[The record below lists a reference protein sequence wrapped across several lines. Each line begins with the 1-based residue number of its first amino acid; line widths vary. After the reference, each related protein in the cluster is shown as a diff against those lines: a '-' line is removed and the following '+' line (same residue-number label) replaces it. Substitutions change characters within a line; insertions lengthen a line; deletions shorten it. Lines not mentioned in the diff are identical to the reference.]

1 MSISKNGV
9 SRRDFLRL
17 SAVTALSGI
26 GATALAAC
34 APAPAQQ
41 AAGDM
46 AGDEPAMAQQTIT

>member
-1 MSISKNGV
+1 MKDLRSRV

-41 AAGDM
+41 ASGDM
-46 AGDEPAMAQQTIT
+46 AGG